1 MTKPKILI
9 VDDERPTRDAMAR
22 ALSANYECLTAPD
35 AEQAM
40 KAVAANPDL
49 ALMISDVR
57 MPGEDGVSLVR
68 RAKAANP
75 SLACMLLTAYGTV
88 DLAVAAMK
96 DGADDFL
103 TKPVTDLDQL
113 EVRVAKAIKTAGL
126 EREVA
131 TLKEKLAG
139 ELESFTGRSPAMVRV
154 YDMIRKVAPTNATVL
169 IEGPSG
175 SGKELAAH
183 AIHNLS
189 KRAGGPFVA
198 LECSAFEGD
207 LLKSELFG
215 YVAGTFTGALKEGKA
230 GCFEAADGGTLF
242 LDEIGEIDMATQI
255 ALLRTLES
263 RKVRR
268 LGDAMERPVDFR
280 LVAATNRDLA
290 KMVADGK
297 FREDLYY
304 RLNVIDLKT
313 PALKDHRED
322 IALLVSRFLKEFSE
336 KNGSGVTGIDARAM
350 KALEDY
356 SWPGNVRQL
365 RNVVEKMTVL
375 SGGDKLTL
383 DDVPVEILS
392 PAPAIPTLGE
402 RASSPAPAAPVL
414 EELASPSAPAIPT
427 LGERASS
434 PAPIPTGSLADAE
447 KERILAALAACGGN
461 KSKAAEVLGI
471 SRRTI
476 HRKLNEWSSK

>member
-1 MTKPKILI
+1 MAKPKILI
-9 VDDERPTRDAMAR
+9 VDDERPTRDVMAR
-22 ALSANYECLTAPD
+22 VLSDKYECITAAD

-40 KAVAANPDL
+40 KAVSENPDL
-49 ALMISDVR
+49 ALIISDVR
-57 MPGEDGVSLVR
+57 MPGEDGVSLIK

-75 SLACMLLTAYGTV
+75 EIACMLLTAYGTV

-103 TKPVTDLDQL
+103 TKPITDLDQL
-113 EVRVAKAIKTAGL
+113 ELRVAKAIKTVGL

-131 TLKEKLAG
+131 SLKEKLAG
-139 ELESFTGRSPAMVRV
+139 ELESFTGKSPAMERV
-154 YDMIRKVAPTNATVL
+154 YQMIRKVAPTNANVL

-175 SGKELAAH
+175 SGKELAAR

-189 KRAGGPFVA
+189 KRAKGPFVA

-207 LLKSELFG
+207 LLRSELFG
-215 YVAGTFTGALKEGKA
+215 YVAGTFTGALKEGKI

-268 LGDAMERPVDFR
+268 LGDTLERPVDFR

-290 KMVADGK
+290 KMVAEGK

-313 PALKDHRED
+313 PALKDHKED
-322 IALLVSRFLKEFSE
+322 IALLVSRFLKEFSSE
-336 KNGSGVTGIDARAM
+336 NGGGVTGITAEAM

-365 RNVVEKMTVL
+365 RNVVEKMVVL
-375 SGGDKLTL
+375 SGGGKLTI
-383 DDVPVEILS
+383 DDIPVEVRDGNVTTS
-392 PAPAIPTLGE
+392 VPTPADFGDEKPVATVD
-402 RASSPAPAAPVL
+402 ASSQ
-414 EELASPSAPAIPT
+414 
-427 LGERASS
+427 
-434 PAPIPTGSLADAE
+434 SLADSE
-447 KERILAALAACGGN
+447 KAKILSVLESVKGN
-461 KSKAAEVLGI
+461 KSKAAELLGI

-476 HRKLNEWSSK
+476 HRKLNEWQNQT